1 MKLPI
6 RFLTLL
12 GFYLASLPSVSV
24 AMAAGAPPSGKSK
37 AAPQDPFAEN
47 VRTTPWLKPEEQ
59 QKSFH
64 LPPGFEI
71 QLVAAEP
78 DINKP
83 MNLAFDAAGRLW
95 VTTSIEYPYAAPTNK
110 PGRDRVMIF
119 EDFGP
124 DGRARKVTEFAGG
137 LNIPIGIYPFFS
149 PSSDSLKRS
158 SVEALKREAGP
169 ANAKP
174 ASTLQPFN
182 ASTNTWKCVV
192 WSIPHIWLMEDTDGD
207 GKADKRDV
215 LYGPFDHTRDTH
227 GNQASFRR
235 GFDGWLY
242 CTHGYNND
250 SHVKGRDGNEV
261 HLYSGNTYRLRFDGS
276 RIEQHTHGQVNPFG
290 LAFDPLGNLF
300 SSDCHSE
307 PLYQLLAGG
316 YYPSF
321 GKPHDGLG
329 YAPNMMERIRGS
341 TAIDGVSIYADD
353 LWPEE
358 FHGNLFFGDV
368 MASRVMRDRTVEAGA
383 TLASKAAPDF
393 VSTDDPWFRP
403 VDTTLG
409 PDGALYIAD
418 FYNRIIGHY
427 EVPLAHPGR
436 DRNSGRIWRVVYRG
450 SDGKLKLHPAADF
463 TKASANELIAALGN
477 PNLPRR
483 MLATDQ
489 LTDRIGKDAVP
500 LIKRRLATTTPRPAF
515 SVQSLW
521 MLHRLGA
528 LEQSALSILA
538 KHEDRLVRVHVQRI
552 ATDILRSTAGTTPA
566 DSNPAA
572 LQIAQK
578 GIADRDPLVQRCAA
592 EALGS
597 SPRAAQLRPLLDLRA
612 RVPAADTHLLY
623 VVRKSLRDQLQS
635 ESVFDE
641 VNRQQWSESDT
652 LALADVAIGVKS
664 PAAATFLLRLLPR
677 LSQAKNPSPPIAE
690 VLKTVARYA
699 PESELPRLAEFANAR
714 IPDAYGL
721 EQYQELERQ
730 FAMLKSVD
738 EGLQQRGRTRPADIR
753 AWGTNLV
760 WRFFTALDGNHTWT
774 ATSYEPNPTAVP
786 WDLETRN
793 STDGRK
799 RQLTSS
805 LPHGEQLTGVL
816 RSPDFP
822 LPARLSFWLCGHDG
836 FPDKPA
842 GGQNFIRLRVA
853 ERGLQAAS
861 ASGVSASA
869 GSADAIGAGGRGS
882 GVNAALPGQVLASAP
897 APRNDIARR
906 ITWEFPNHQGER
918 VYVEAVDGDA
928 GSAYAWLAFGGFEP
942 ELSQLRP
949 SEFSPRKMRD
959 WFAAAT
965 DAAVR
970 LNMKE
975 SAPVFAHFC
984 SPQRNLRLDDS
995 DTETLGGFARAWV
1008 ALEPNQ
1014 AVPVLASALNTNYG
1028 PVAYREA
1035 VADVLASQN
1044 TADAQTGVVTALKSL
1059 PLKSQEKLAYT
1070 MASATFSAETLLAGI
1085 ESGAISPRVLQRVG
1099 VNNRLKSSKPRDWEA
1114 RVKALTAKLPP
1125 ADEARDK
1132 LIAERRNAYAAEP
1145 GKAAAGKLM
1154 FAKHCAACHRIGSE
1168 GALIGPQLDGIGQR
1182 GLDRLCEDILD
1193 PNRNVDRAFRS
1204 TLLVLKDGEVTSG
1217 LFRREEGELVVLAE
1231 STGKEIT
1238 VASKDIA
1245 ERRESETS
1253 LMPENFGD
1261 MMTTAEFA
1269 DLMAFLLSNSATAA
1283 R

>member
-1 MKLPI
+1 MKSQI

-12 GFYLASLPSVSV
+12 GIYLSSLPPLPV
-24 AMAAGAPPSGKSK
+24 ARAAEATPTGKSK
-37 AAPQDPFAEN
+37 APQDPFAEN

-59 QKSFH
+59 QKTFH

-78 DINKP
+78 DIHKP
-83 MNLAFDAAGRLW
+83 LNLAFDAAGRLW
-95 VTTSIEYPYAAPTNK
+95 VTTSIEYPYAAPTNR
-110 PGRDRVMIF
+110 PGRDRLMIF
-119 EDFGP
+119 ADFGP

-137 LNIPIGIYPFFS
+137 LNIPIGIFPFYS
-149 PSSDSLKRS
+149 PASGALKRS

-169 ANAKP
+169 ADAKP

-182 ASTNTWKCVV
+182 ASTNTWKCIV
-192 WSIPHIWLMEDTDGD
+192 WSIPHLWLMEDTDGD
-207 GKADKRDV
+207 GKADKREV

-227 GNQASFRR
+227 GNQASFRC

-250 SHVKGRDGNEV
+250 SHVKGRDGHEV
-261 HLYSGNTYRLRFDGS
+261 HLNSGNTYRFRLDGS

-329 YAPNMMERIRGS
+329 FAPNMMERMRGS

-353 LWPEE
+353 VWPEE
-358 FHGNLFFGDV
+358 FRGNLFFGDV
-368 MASRVMRDRTVEAGA
+368 MASRVMRDRPVENGSTVN
-383 TLASKAAPDF
+383 SKAAPDF
-393 VSTDDPWFRP
+393 VATDDPWFRP

-436 DRNSGRIWRVVYRG
+436 DRTSGRIWRVVYRG
-450 SDGKLKLHPAADF
+450 SDGKAKLHPAADF
-463 TKASANELIAALGN
+463 TKASANELLVELAH
-477 PNLPRR
+477 PNLTRR

-500 LIKRRLATTTPRPAF
+500 LVKRRLATTIPRPAF

-521 MLHRLGA
+521 MLYRLGA
-528 LEQSALSILA
+528 LEPSALSILA

-552 ATDILRSTAGTTPA
+552 AADILRAASGPA
-566 DSNPAA
+566 PTDAARVA

-578 GIADRDPLVQRCAA
+578 GLTDRDPLVQRCAA

-597 SPRAAQLRPLLDLRA
+597 FPLAAHLRPLLDLRA
-612 RVPAADTHLLY
+612 RVPAPDTHLLY

-641 VNRQQWSESDT
+641 VNRQQWSEPDL
-652 LALADVAIGVKS
+652 LALSDVAIGVKS
-664 PAAATFLLRLLPR
+664 PAAATFLLGQLPR
-677 LSQAKNPSPPIAE
+677 LSKAKTPSPPIAE
-690 VLKTVARYA
+690 VLRTVARYA
-699 PESELPRLAEFANAR
+699 PESELPRLADFANDR

-730 FAMLKSVD
+730 FALLKSVD
-738 EGLQQRGRTRPADIR
+738 EGLQQRGRARPEGIR
-753 AWGTNLV
+753 SWGTNLV
-760 WRFFTALDGNHTWT
+760 WKFFTALDGYHSWT
-774 ATSYEPNPTAVP
+774 ATLYEPNPTAVP
-786 WDLETRN
+786 WDLESRS

-842 GGQNFIRLRVA
+842 GGQNFIRLRV
-853 ERGLQAAS
+853 
-861 ASGVSASA
+861 V
-869 GSADAIGAGGRGS
+869 GS
-882 GVNAALPGQVLASAP
+882 GETLARAP
-897 APRNDIARR
+897 APRNDTARR
-906 ITWEFPNHQGER
+906 ITWELPGHQGKR

-928 GSAYAWLAFGGFEP
+928 GNAYAWLAFGGFEP

-970 LNMKE
+970 LQMKE
-975 SAPVFAHFC
+975 SAPIFAHFC
-984 SPQRNLRLDDS
+984 SPQRNMRLDDS
-995 DTETLGGFARAWV
+995 DTELIAGLARAWV
-1008 ALEPNQ
+1008 TLEPGQ
-1014 AVPVLASALNTNYG
+1014 AVPVLSGALITNYG
-1028 PVAYREA
+1028 PAAYREA
-1035 VADVLASQN
+1035 VADVLAGQN
-1044 TADAQTGVVTALKSL
+1044 SADAQTGVVAALKSL

-1070 MASATFSAETLLAGI
+1070 MASAKFSAETLLAGI
-1085 ESGAISPRVLQRVG
+1085 ENGAISPRVLQRVG
-1099 VNNRLKSSKPRDWEA
+1099 VNNRLKASKPRDWEA
-1114 RVKALTAKLPP
+1114 RVQALTAKLPP
-1125 ADEARDK
+1125 ADDARDK
-1132 LIAERRNAYAAEP
+1132 LLAERRLACTTAP
-1145 GKAAAGKLM
+1145 GKADTGKLV
-1154 FAKHCAACHRIGSE
+1154 FTRQCAACHRVGSE
-1168 GALIGPQLDGIGQR
+1168 GALVGPQLDGIGQR

-1217 LFRREEGELVVLAE
+1217 LFRREEGELVVLADV
-1231 STGKEIT
+1231 TGKEIT
-1238 VASKDIA
+1238 VPKKDIA

-1253 LMPENFGD
+1253 LMPENFGEL
-1261 MMTTAEFA
+1261 MTPVEFA
-1269 DLMAFLLSNSATAA
+1269 DLMAFLLSKNASAT

>member
-1 MKLPI
+1 MKSSLW
-6 RFLTLL
+6 FLALL
-12 GFYLASLPSVSV
+12 GFYLSSLTTLR
-24 AMAAGAPPSGKSK
+24 
-37 AAPQDPFAEN
+37 AAPKPSSKDPFAEN

-59 QKSFH
+59 QKTFH
-64 LPPGFEI
+64 LPAGFEV

-110 PGRDRVMIF
+110 PARDRVMIF
-119 EDFGP
+119 ADFGP

-137 LNIPIGIYPFFS
+137 LNIPIGVYPFY
-149 PSSDSLKRS
+149 SS
-158 SVEALKREAGP
+158 
-169 ANAKP
+169 
-174 ASTLQPFN
+174 
-182 ASTNTWKCVV
+182 NTWKCVV
-192 WSIPHIWLMEDTDGD
+192 WSIPNIWLMEDTDGD
-207 GKADKRDV
+207 GKADKRQV

-250 SHVKGRDGNEV
+250 SHVKGRDGHEV
-261 HLYSGNTYRLRFDGS
+261 HMNSGNTYRLRLDGS
-276 RIEQHTHGQVNPFG
+276 RIEQYTHGQVNPFG
-290 LAFDPLGNLF
+290 LAFDALGNLF

-329 YAPNMMERIRGS
+329 FAPNMMEKMRGS
-341 TAIDGVSIYADD
+341 TAIDGVSIYSDD

-358 FHGNLFFGDV
+358 YRGSLFFGDV
-368 MASRVMRDRTVEAGA
+368 MASRVMRDLPVATGA
-383 TLASKAAPDF
+383 TLNSKAAPDF
-393 VSTDDPWFRP
+393 VATDDPWFRP
-403 VDTTLG
+403 VDTALG

-436 DRNSGRIWRVVYRG
+436 DRTSGRIWRVVYRG
-450 SDGKLKLHPAADF
+450 NDGKAKLHPPADF
-463 TKASANELIAALGN
+463 TKASANELLSELAN
-477 PNLPRR
+477 PNLTRR
-483 MLATDQ
+483 LLATEQ
-489 LTDRIGKDAVP
+489 LTERIGTEAVP
-500 LIKRRLATTTPRPAF
+500 LVKRRLASSIPRPAF

-528 LEQSALSILA
+528 LEPASLSILA
-538 KHEDRLVRVHVQRI
+538 KHEDPLVRVHVQRI
-552 ATDILRSTAGTTPA
+552 ATDILRSSTGPTPDDAGRT
-566 DSNPAA
+566 A
-572 LQIAQK
+572 LQIALK
-578 GIADRDPLVQRCAA
+578 GVTDRDALVQRCAA

-597 SPRAAQLRPLLDLRA
+597 FPLAAHLRPLLDLRA
-612 RVPAADTHLLY
+612 RVPISDTHLLY

-641 VNRQQWSESDT
+641 VNRQKWSDADL
-652 LALADVAIGVKS
+652 LALSDVAIGVKS
-664 PAAATFLLRLLPR
+664 PAAATFLLGQLPR
-677 LSQAKNPSPPIAE
+677 LSKTRDPSPSIAE
-690 VLKTVARYA
+690 VLRTVARYA
-699 PESELPRLAEFANAR
+699 PEGELSRLADFASER
-714 IPDAYGL
+714 IPAAYGL

-730 FAMLKSVD
+730 FGLLKSVD
-738 EGLQQRGRTRPADIR
+738 EGLQQRGRERPEGIR

-760 WRFFTALDGNHTWT
+760 WKFFASLDTYHSWT
-774 ATSYEPNPTAVP
+774 ATAYEPNPTAVP
-786 WDLETRN
+786 WDLESRN
-793 STDGRK
+793 CADGRK
-799 RQLTSS
+799 RPLTSS
-805 LPHGEQLTGVL
+805 LPQGEQLTGVL
-816 RSPDFP
+816 RSSPFP
-822 LPARLSFWLCGHDG
+822 LPAKLSFWLCGHDG

-853 ERGLQAAS
+853 
-861 ASGVSASA
+861 
-869 GSADAIGAGGRGS
+869 GS
-882 GVNAALPGQVLASAP
+882 GETLASAP
-897 APRNDIARR
+897 APRNDTARR
-906 ITWEFPNHQGER
+906 ITWELAGREGER

-928 GSAYAWLAFGGFEP
+928 GNAYAWLAFGGFEP

-970 LNMKE
+970 LRMKE
-975 SAPVFAHFC
+975 SAPIFAHFC
-984 SPQRNLRLDDS
+984 SPMSNRDFADA
-995 DTETLGGFARAWV
+995 DTESLSGLVRAWV
-1008 ALEPNQ
+1008 TLEPGQ

-1035 VADVLASQN
+1035 VADVLAGHNS
-1044 TADAQTGVVTALKSL
+1044 AEAQTGVVAALKTL
-1059 PLKSQEKLAYT
+1059 PLKLQEKLAYT
-1070 MASATFSAETLLAGI
+1070 MASAKFSAETLLAGM

-1099 VNNRLKSSKPRDWEA
+1099 VNNRLKASKPKDWET
-1114 RVKALTAKLPP
+1114 RVQALTAKLPP
-1125 ADEARDK
+1125 ADDARDK
-1132 LIAERRNAYAAEP
+1132 LLAERRLACATAP
-1145 GKAAAGKLM
+1145 GKTDVGKLV
-1154 FAKHCAACHRIGSE
+1154 FAKQCAACHRIGSE
-1168 GALIGPQLDGIGQR
+1168 GALVGPQLDGIGQR

-1204 TLLVLKDGEVTSG
+1204 TLLTMKDGEVTSG
-1217 LFRREEGELVVLAE
+1217 LFRREEGELVVLADV
-1231 STGKEIT
+1231 TGKEIS
-1238 VASKDIA
+1238 VPKKDIA

-1253 LMPENFGD
+1253 LMPENFGEL
-1261 MMTTAEFA
+1261 MTPAEFA
-1269 DLMAFLLSNSATAA
+1269 DLMAFLLSNSASTQ